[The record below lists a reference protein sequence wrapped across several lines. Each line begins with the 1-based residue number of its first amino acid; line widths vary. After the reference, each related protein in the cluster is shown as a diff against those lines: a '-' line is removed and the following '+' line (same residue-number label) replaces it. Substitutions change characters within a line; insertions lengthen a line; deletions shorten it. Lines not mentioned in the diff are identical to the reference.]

1 MTEVSNHP
9 TRWSKNNTK
18 YYVNENTT
26 KLLIGSMPPK
36 RICDCN
42 LKDGDIDFFYGSKD
56 NSLWKIFFEDLN
68 LTKYQRTKEDCSK
81 FLDDYN
87 IGLFDVVSSC
97 IHNLK
102 NDNPSAADE
111 NLLSITP
118 IPLKDFTSILKDIKI
133 LYITGEY
140 VLSLLKI
147 FYAEKIEFAS
157 KKEGKIYIKNL
168 DHPIFFKIVY
178 SPTRYVYN
186 LHKKEIINQYKELL
200 KWDNQCLFFLFRA
213 III

>member
-56 NSLWKIFFEDLN
+56 NRLWKIFFEDLN

-97 IHNLK
+97 IRNPQ
-102 NDNPSAADE
+102 NDNSCAADE

-118 IPLKDFTSILKDIKI
+118 LPLKDFTSILKDIII

-157 KKEGKIYIKNL
+157 KKEITMHEINKLSKHSVIFRKTAAEQLIELKSKFNIPQYIILNL
-168 DHPIFFKIVY
+168 AIKDGIEK
-178 SPTRYVYN
+178 
-186 LHKKEIINQYKELL
+186 LL
-200 KWDNQCLFFLFRA
+200 DTE
-213 III
+213 